1 MAAERPLRGGLQPDR
16 SLSASVSGVVSRAI
30 EPLADRRRL
39 ARQESLVAAMS
50 ESSMRELRAL
60 AKARFRARG
69 QDRDTLPQVF
79 ALAAHRLR
87 ACHGIEVGGAEFRLA
102 ALLAAGSVVAE
113 PTLARRRAALA
124 LAAAAGSLAGEP
136 QHVLCGTPGT
146 ADAMHA
152 FLEPVLQPLGIGV
165 SRITAADALAARRR
179 AYRAD
184 VVVTTPRELAL
195 DYLRDRVQWP
205 HRQGGLA
212 EQLDRIYGPASRSA
226 ALLVPGLYRALFE
239 RADQVLIDEA
249 RVPVLIG
256 PADAGDT
263 DPELIAA
270 VYEAAGA
277 LREGDDFAIDA
288 SAARPV
294 LAAGALARVV
304 DRLPWL
310 LDPHDDVEPA
320 RALVTNAL
328 HARHVVRPGDHYQ
341 RQADRIVVP
350 GLLPG
355 QGAMSARDLALVRRF
370 IECRE
375 APARL
380 SVEDVVARIT
390 FLDLFR
396 RYHCLAGVATSLEGI
411 AGELRT
417 LYGAIVR
424 RPVSRRAPR
433 AAVRCAAFDTL
444 AAAAAFVAGRTPP
457 ARGRAVV
464 LVDSPAHRDV
474 VVQALG
480 AAGARVAADL
490 DAPDDGAV
498 AVCPLRD
505 FLPLG
510 ADAPRWRGFERV
522 DVFALAM
529 PVSRRQLDECR
540 MAASG
545 GASRGLY
552 WQLMLAGAPGAAVLA
567 AIPGRLATARS
578 MRWLMRMAFRRRLE
592 ESERLEAAAR
602 SATLGHQAAI
612 DDLFAFS
619 GRGG

>member
-16 SLSASVSGVVSRAI
+16 SLSASVSGVVSRDI
-30 EPLADRRRL
+30 EPLAALRRL
-39 ARQESLVAAMS
+39 ARHESLVAALN
-50 ESSMRELRAL
+50 ESGMRELRSL

-69 QDRDTLPQVF
+69 QDRDTLPQIF

-87 ACHGIEVGGAEFRLA
+87 ACHGLEVGGAEFRLA
-102 ALLAAGSVVAE
+102 ALLAVGSVVAE
-113 PTLARRRAALA
+113 PSLVRRRAALA
-124 LAAAAGSLAGEP
+124 MAAAAGSLAGEP
-136 QHVLCGTPGT
+136 QHVLCGAPGAA
-146 ADAMHA
+146 ADMHA

-165 SRITAADALAARRR
+165 SRITADDALAVRRR
-179 AYRAD
+179 AYRTD

-205 HRQGGLA
+205 NRPGGLA

-256 PADAGDT
+256 PADTGEA
-263 DPELIAA
+263 DPELLAA

-277 LREGDDFAIDA
+277 LRDGEDFTIDA
-288 SAARPV
+288 SVARPV

-304 DRLPWL
+304 ERLPWL
-310 LDPHDDVEPA
+310 LDPHDDMEVA

-328 HARHVVRPGDHYQ
+328 HARHVLRAGDHYQ

-355 QGAMSARDLALVRRF
+355 QGVMSARDLALVRRF

-375 APARL
+375 TPARL

-390 FLDLFR
+390 CLDLFR
-396 RYHCLAGVATSLEGI
+396 RYHCLAGAASSLDGI

-417 LYGAIVR
+417 LYGARVQ
-424 RPVSRRAPR
+424 RPVSRRPPR

-444 AAAAAFVAGRTPP
+444 GAAVAFVASRTPP
-457 ARGRAVV
+457 AGGCAVV
-464 LVDSPAHRDV
+464 LVDSPAQRDA
-474 VVQALG
+474 VVQTLG
-480 AAGARVAADL
+480 AAGAHAAADL
-490 DAPDDGAV
+490 DAPGKRAV
-498 AVCPLRD
+498 AVYPLRD

-510 ADAPRWRGFERV
+510 ADALRWRRFERV

-540 MAASG
+540 MAAAG

-552 WQLMLAGAPGAAVLA
+552 WQLMLSGAPGAVVPG
-567 AIPGRLATARS
+567 AIPGRLAMARS
-578 MRWLMRMAFRRRLE
+578 MRWLLRMAFRRRLE

-602 SATLGHQAAI
+602 SATLDHQAAI